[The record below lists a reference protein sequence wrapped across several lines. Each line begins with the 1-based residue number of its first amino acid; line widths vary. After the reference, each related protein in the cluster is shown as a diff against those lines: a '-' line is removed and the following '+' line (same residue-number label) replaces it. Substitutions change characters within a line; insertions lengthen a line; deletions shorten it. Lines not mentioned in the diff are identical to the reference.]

1 MSDGTAP
8 ARKIVCPT
16 ETIQPFICSS
26 KKDGVEVRLA
36 RTFARFTAQN
46 IWDESST
53 LTLRLGGKN
62 DMKRRTFLRN
72 AAAGGLAVAV
82 APSVTRSADQKSAA
96 PDAGLRAISTDRAPK
111 PVGPFSQAIKAN
123 GFVFVAGITARDPKS
138 GQVIEDDITKQTEL
152 VMENIKAILE
162 AAGSSFDRTVKT
174 TVYLKDMNDFD
185 AMGKVY
191 SSYFPAHP
199 PARATVE
206 VVRLHGGRVEI
217 ELIALA

>member
-1 MSDGTAP
+1 M
-8 ARKIVCPT
+8 
-16 ETIQPFICSS
+16 E
-26 KKDGVEVRLA
+26 
-36 RTFARFTAQN
+36 
-46 IWDESST
+46 
-53 LTLRLGGKN
+53 
-62 DMKRRTFLRN
+62 RRSFLRS

-82 APSVTRSADQKSAA
+82 APSVARSADAQFDGSEK
-96 PDAGLRAISTDRAPK
+96 GLRAISTERAPK

-152 VMENIKAILE
+152 VMENIKAILA
-162 AAGSSFDRTVKT
+162 AAGSSLDRTVKT

-191 SSYFPAHP
+191 SRYFPAHP

-206 VVRLHGGRVEI
+206 VARLHGGRIEI
-217 ELIALA
+217 ELIALG

>member
-1 MSDGTAP
+1 
-8 ARKIVCPT
+8 
-16 ETIQPFICSS
+16 
-26 KKDGVEVRLA
+26 
-36 RTFARFTAQN
+36 
-46 IWDESST
+46 
-53 LTLRLGGKN
+53 
-62 DMKRRTFLRN
+62 MKRRSFLRS
-72 AAAGGLAVAV
+72 AAVSGMAAAV
-82 APSVTRSADQKSAA
+82 APALANAGEADAA
-96 PDAGLRAISTDRAPK
+96 PERGTPRAISTDRAPK

-123 GFVFVAGITARDPKS
+123 GFVFVAGITARDPKT

-191 SSYFPAHP
+191 GRYFPAHP

-206 VVRLHGGRVEI
+206 VARLHGGRVEI
-217 ELIALA
+217 ELIAVA